1 MEGDDKQDLAAAQ
14 RQRILSAGK
23 KITAND
29 VAGLGRL
36 WIWLGLM
43 GGGFYRDTFCRPSW
57 LVPVFPART
66 YIPNSTIDSPSA
78 PIGLLPWAMD
88 SHRKRR

>member
-1 MEGDDKQDLAAAQ
+1 MEGDNKQDLAAAQ

-43 GGGFYRDTFCRPSW
+43 GGALIVTLFIPPVGLFLFFLLGLTF
-57 LVPVFPART
+57 LIAR
-66 YIPNSTIDSPSA
+66 
-78 PIGLLPWAMD
+78 
-88 SHRKRR
+88 

>member
-1 MEGDDKQDLAAAQ
+1 MEGDNKQDLAAAQ

-36 WIWLGLM
+36 WVWLGLM
-43 GGGFYRDTFCRPSW
+43 GGGSYRDAFCRPSR

-66 YIPNSTIDSPSA
+66 YIPNSSIDSPSA
-78 PIGLLPWAMD
+78 PTGQFPWAMD
-88 SHRKRR
+88 SQMKRR

>member
-43 GGGFYRDTFCRPSW
+43 GG
-57 LVPVFPART
+57 
-66 YIPNSTIDSPSA
+66 
-78 PIGLLPWAMD
+78 LL
-88 SHRKRR
+88 S